1 LRRIALEVERL
12 GFSLALPA
20 QPQASD
26 YEDLRLL
33 SPREFEVLQ
42 PLMEGRRVAGIAR
55 LLSISPHTVRGHL
68 QSIYGKLGVRSQEE
82 LIEKLRSE
90 LGDPRLSKEG
100 LPRQLDS

>member
-1 LRRIALEVERL
+1 MRRIALEVERL
-12 GFSLALPA
+12 GFSLTRPA

-33 SPREFEVLQ
+33 RAREFEVLR
-42 PLMEGRRVAGIAR
+42 PFMEGRRVAGIAR

-68 QSIYGKLGVRSQEE
+68 QSIYGKLGVHSQEE

-90 LGDPRLSKEG
+90 FGDPRLSEEES
-100 LPRQLDS
+100 PRQLDS